1 MPELLSLHQLKAME
15 DPLKTPFE
23 LDVPGR
29 ERLICEEVFR
39 HLPGKRIAFRSIW
52 GGAEVLV
59 KLFFRKR

>member
-1 MPELLSLHQLKAME
+1 MPELLSLQQLKAME

-39 HLPGKRIAFRSIW
+39 HLPGKRIAFR
-52 GGAEVLV
+52 
-59 KLFFRKR
+59 